1 MYKWLRIIFA
11 VLAAVLVAAC
21 VFVAILWDML
31 PFWICLAGAVLFFL
45 LSLLCKYLQEEGEGR
60 DKSALDVAREQQEAQ
75 RGAPQARRPENAPA
89 GDESGADADE
99 DGDSDGGNGAR

>member
-45 LSLLCKYLQEEGEGR
+45 LSLLFKYLQEESEGR
-60 DKSALDVAREQQEAQ
+60 AKSALDVAREQQEAQ
-75 RGAPQARRPENAPA
+75 TATARRPENAPA

>member
-45 LSLLCKYLQEEGEGR
+45 LSLLFKYLQEESEGR
-60 DKSALDVAREQQEAQ
+60 AKSALDVAREQQEAQ
-75 RGAPQARRPENAPA
+75 AATARRAETPA
-89 GDESGADADE
+89 AKTDEAEANADADE
-99 DGDSDGGNGAR
+99 DSDGGNAAR

>member
-45 LSLLCKYLQEEGEGR
+45 LSLLFKYLQEESEGR
-60 DKSALDVAREQQEAQ
+60 AKSALDVAREQQEAQ
-75 RGAPQARRPENAPA
+75 PATARRAETPA
-89 GDESGADADE
+89 AKTDEAEANADADE
-99 DGDSDGGNGAR
+99 DSDGGNAAR

>member
-45 LSLLCKYLQEEGEGR
+45 LSLLFKYLQEESEGR
-60 DKSALDVAREQQEAQ
+60 AKSALDVAREQQEAQ
-75 RGAPQARRPENAPA
+75 AATARRAETPRGGFSCSPPA
-89 GDESGADADE
+89 
-99 DGDSDGGNGAR
+99 

>member
-45 LSLLCKYLQEEGEGR
+45 LSLLFKYLQEESEGR
-60 DKSALDVAREQQEAQ
+60 AKSALDVAREQQEAQ

-89 GDESGADADE
+89 GGESGAGADE
-99 DGDSDGGNGAR
+99 DGDSDAGNGAR

>member
-45 LSLLCKYLQEEGEGR
+45 LSLLFKYLQEESEGR
-60 DKSALDVAREQQEAQ
+60 AKSALDVAREQQEAQ
-75 RGAPQARRPENAPA
+75 TATARRPENAPA
-89 GDESGADADE
+89 GDESGAGADE
-99 DGDSDGGNGAR
+99 GGDSDGGNAAR

>member
-45 LSLLCKYLQEEGEGR
+45 LSLLFKYLQEESEGR
-60 DKSALDVAREQQEAQ
+60 AKSALDVAREQQEAQ
-75 RGAPQARRPENAPA
+75 TATARRAETPA
-89 GDESGADADE
+89 AKTDEAEANADADE
-99 DGDSDGGNGAR
+99 DSDGGNAAR

>member
-45 LSLLCKYLQEEGEGR
+45 LSLLFKYLQEEGEGR
-60 DKSALDVAREQQEAQ
+60 AKSCLLYTSDA
-75 RGAPQARRPENAPA
+75 
-89 GDESGADADE
+89 ADD
-99 DGDSDGGNGAR
+99 

>member
-45 LSLLCKYLQEEGEGR
+45 LSLLFKYLQEEGEGR
-60 DKSALDVAREQQEAQ
+60 AKSALDIAREQQEAQ
-75 RGAPQARRPENAPA
+75 AGTTRRAEPPA
-89 GDESGADADE
+89 AKADE
-99 DGDSDGGNGAR
+99 AEANADEDSDGGSAAR